1 MSKNLKR
8 LLIATVVILVGVV
21 LYKSG
26 TIEVNPLNLLTWFK
40 DVGQGLWS
48 LIPIR
53 EIISF
58 IVGYVV
64 ALLVVYRKKWKKWQ
78 KNRGGD
84 AHASPFFMVQVEA
97 NNLGN

>member
-1 MSKNLKR
+1 MQYNNKHIKIVGGKIMSKNLKR
-8 LLIATVVILVGVV
+8 LLIATVIILVGVV

-40 DVGQGLWS
+40 DVGQSLWS

-58 IVGYVV
+58 IVGYIV
-64 ALLVVYRKKWKKWQ
+64 ALLVVYRKRKK
-78 KNRGGD
+78 
-84 AHASPFFMVQVEA
+84 
-97 NNLGN
+97 

>member
-1 MSKNLKR
+1 MCKIDKFYIMQYNNKHIKIVGGKIMSKNLKR
-8 LLIATVVILVGVV
+8 LLIATVIILVGVV

-40 DVGQGLWS
+40 DVGQSLWS

-58 IVGYVV
+58 IVGYIV
-64 ALLVVYRKKWKKWQ
+64 ALLVVYRKRKK
-78 KNRGGD
+78 
-84 AHASPFFMVQVEA
+84 
-97 NNLGN
+97 